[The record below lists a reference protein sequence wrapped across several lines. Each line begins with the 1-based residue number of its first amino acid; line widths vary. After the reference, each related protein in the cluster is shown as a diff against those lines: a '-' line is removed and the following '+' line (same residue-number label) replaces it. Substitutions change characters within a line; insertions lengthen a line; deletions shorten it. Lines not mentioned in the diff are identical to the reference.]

1 MKDPE
6 SVRKLKRL
14 NVLETF
20 GAPDFDAVLLI
31 EQGRDLTALAPLLP
45 YYEIDI
51 RKVRILGIADWS
63 ERSLIREPALHR
75 AWYVAPPP
83 TGLKIFKKKFER
95 TYGTGAHRLGPLAY
109 DAMAVALFL
118 GSKASSDFNKNS
130 LTNPRGF
137 LGTAGLFRFREDGIV
152 ERNYSIFEVS
162 DKGVLEVGSAGR
174 SFPQ

>member
-1 MKDPE
+1 MKDPR

-14 NVLETF
+14 NVLETL
-20 GAPDFDAVLLI
+20 GAPDFDAVFLLI

-45 YYEIDI
+45 YNQIDI

-63 ERSLIREPALHR
+63 ERSLIREPALHPP
-75 AWYVAPPP
+75 WYVAPPP

-137 LGTAGLFRFREDGIV
+137 SWNCWI
-152 ERNYSIFEVS
+152 I
-162 DKGVLEVGSAGR
+162 
-174 SFPQ
+174 SFPSRWPCGTQLLDLRGK